1 VVQVAVEQ
9 DTLELLTEMVVLV
22 LRIQAVAEVVLLAQ
36 MMMEMELVVQAD
48 QA

>member
-22 LRIQAVAEVVLLAQ
+22 LRIQAVAVVVLLAQ

>member
-1 VVQVAVEQ
+1 VVQVAAEQ

-36 MMMEMELVVQAD
+36 MVMEMVQVVQED